1 VGGESIGTFYIK
13 GKETSNPEYWRTGLA
28 DPKKQWKTGKSA
40 KALAY
45 CWDEAGGFPPEVAT
59 TFYRCGLVALVRLEF
74 VEGCIEH
81 STAVPGRGKASQTDL
96 LVVAKSPDGIATVA
110 VVGKVDEGFD
120 KTVWEWGPHT
130 SRNRSTR
137 ISDLCDWLKLPVS
150 DVIINKIPTNP
161 SHGISVD

>member
-1 VGGESIGTFYIK
+1 M
-13 GKETSNPEYWRTGLA
+13 
-28 DPKKQWKTGKSA
+28 
-40 KALAY
+40 
-45 CWDEAGGFPPEVAT
+45 
-59 TFYRCGLVALVRLEF
+59 ALVRLEF

-120 KTVWEWGPHT
+120 KTVWEWGTHT

-137 ISDLCDWLKLPVS
+137 ISGLCDWLNLSVS
-150 DVIINKIPTNP
+150 DVSKIKYQLIHRTA
-161 SHGISVD
+161 SALIEADKIKAKVA